1 MGLNKKSMHEK
12 STDVAQPKISNRRLK
27 VHISLNHYMFVSRPL
42 DKSSKVIAFY

>member
-1 MGLNKKSMHEK
+1 MGLNKKSMHK
-12 STDVAQPKISNRRLK
+12 NSTDVAQPKISNRRLK